1 MAVPDGFIVER
12 KNPAKVVAPKFVS
25 AFSSTRLATST
36 RPSILHDTV
45 PRISGVDRSKRATG
59 PLAQKPSTLRVRK
72 PPPPPEPPAAS
83 SSTRSGNPLSALR
96 PVFVLPQRPAPA
108 QKAVP
113 LLDRV
118 PPPLHATARPM
129 KTIFTTSLARATD
142 FRSAAGAAELLSI
155 FLKEHGHGFV
165 DPTEREL
172 QRGLEQSPEK
182 MSKRKRGTRFA
193 GGGLADRARTRFHQS
208 KTALALWQ
216 SGIELK
222 MRKGQ
227 ATSPDMRL
235 RVAEVVYA
243 ATSDDHQ
250 RPGHAPC
257 LGLVRC
263 RAVPERKDADGEVV
277 VLLNFDGTD
286 SAAPPFNKP
295 GDLVGGGE
303 LHIWRPWQTV
313 TLPSSELGDPLHNTP
328 SDSAFVPPR
337 TSSENTT
344 VLFCTRFWIRRSRS

>member
-1 MAVPDGFIVER
+1 MYAAAYTRLIRFQPPPAKRLRMAVPDGFIVER

-193 GGGLADRARTRFHQS
+193 G
-208 KTALALWQ
+208 
-216 SGIELK
+216 
-222 MRKGQ
+222 
-227 ATSPDMRL
+227 
-235 RVAEVVYA
+235 Y
-243 ATSDDHQ
+243 
-250 RPGHAPC
+250 
-257 LGLVRC
+257 
-263 RAVPERKDADGEVV
+263 V
-277 VLLNFDGTD
+277 VLVLGSWLHGDRTLT
-286 SAAPPFNKP
+286 AAVYRAAEA
-295 GDLVGGGE
+295 G
-303 LHIWRPWQTV
+303 
-313 TLPSSELGDPLHNTP
+313 
-328 SDSAFVPPR
+328 
-337 TSSENTT
+337 
-344 VLFCTRFWIRRSRS
+344 